1 MAATRMTARFVSD
14 AAYNRSSAAPGHI
27 KGYLLRF
34 LLRFNLHDRLLGRA
48 TPANL
53 SPKPRAEVWACFT
66 ASRGAT

>member
-1 MAATRMTARFVSD
+1 MTARFVSD

-34 LLRFNLHDRLLGRA
+34 NLHDRLQGRA